1 MRGQFYIICYDTPS
15 NKRRRKLH
23 AYLKNYAVA
32 VQKSVFETF
41 LDGPTFDRFLSK
53 LEKFID
59 PAVDSVRIYGMTREA
74 QKEMKVYGFP
84 GLLEDPDH
92 FFIGKLDNP
101 VPLTT
106 EVTAEKLAE
115 EEDLD
120 DVADAL

>member
-1 MRGQFYIICYDTPS
+1 MRGQFYIVCYDTPS

-41 LDGPTFDRFLSK
+41 LDGPTFDKFLQK

-84 GLLEDPDH
+84 GRLEDPDH
-92 FFIGKLDNP
+92 FFIGKKTDD
-101 VPLTT
+101 VDS
-106 EVTAEKLAE
+106 VAESVEAE
-115 EEDLD
+115 ELEIDEIEGNL
-120 DVADAL
+120 